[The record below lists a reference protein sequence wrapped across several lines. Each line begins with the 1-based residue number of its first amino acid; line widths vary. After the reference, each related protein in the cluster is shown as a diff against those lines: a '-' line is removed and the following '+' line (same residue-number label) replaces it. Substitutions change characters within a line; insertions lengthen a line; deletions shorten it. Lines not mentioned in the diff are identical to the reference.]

1 MTTGQEYGAQRG
13 MKMVKVS
20 VTFGNLRKGFVSAWD
35 AAKAYYGDD
44 VFSRMCYA
52 DQVQAVRDYV
62 NR

>member
-1 MTTGQEYGAQRG
+1 
-13 MKMVKVS
+13 MVKVS